1 MRNLL
6 KYFISARRVNTESQ
20 LVDHPPSPSFEQ
32 QSLSAFKFNDFFFQG
47 GFLFLSC
54 LFSQTS
60 SAS

>member
-32 QSLSAFKFNDFFFQG
+32 QSLSAF
-47 GFLFLSC
+47 
-54 LFSQTS
+54 
-60 SAS
+60 